1 MNIFVFSSG
10 ILIVILFLFG
20 IRKFYQR
27 RKEIMEDRKNLKE
40 KKNEYR
46 TNEELIN
53 YSNDWIITSTLIQGV
68 PIYA

>member
-53 YSNDWIITSTLIQGV
+53 YSND
-68 PIYA
+68 